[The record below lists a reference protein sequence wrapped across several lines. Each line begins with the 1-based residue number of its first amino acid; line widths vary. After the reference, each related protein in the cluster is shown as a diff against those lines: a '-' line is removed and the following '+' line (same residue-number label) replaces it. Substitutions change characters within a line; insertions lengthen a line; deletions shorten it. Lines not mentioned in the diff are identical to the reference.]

1 MAPRSRL
8 GALAV
13 LVALAL
19 APCFIANG
27 SGGKGPRA
35 MERGKMPS
43 LRALRLDMPVQEMI
57 EPVTDFAGNGTAFVL
72 NSKLLSNSDPAETQ
86 RFDIPG
92 FNPGFV
98 VDGVI
103 STEDCQKVIHISE
116 EIGFR
121 TRWSQVGAVTL
132 FMPED
137 FSNRIFER
145 LKPFLPKHFGGRP
158 IGIHRRWAVLKYEK
172 GQYLNPHID
181 GHTPGT
187 VHIPGTGLQKDTGT
201 RSYMT
206 CLFWLSDEVEGG
218 ETVFTYPQGG
228 IWVAI
233 PPKTGAALLFFH
245 GQNAVNNPMHY
256 GGDVKS
262 GVKYLVRSDIIY
274 KP

>member
-1 MAPRSRL
+1 MPRRWTRRVAP
-8 GALAV
+8 GAAA
-13 LVALAL
+13 LVALHAL
-19 APCFIANG
+19 CFAAWPTHRSRDASQI
-27 SGGKGPRA
+27 SQ
-35 MERGKMPS
+35 
-43 LRALRLDMPVQEMI
+43 LRAVAGLQEIVQ
-57 EPVTDFAGNGTAFVL
+57 PVTDFAGNGTAFVL
-72 NSKLLSNSDPAETQ
+72 PDTVLPNAAPPETR
-86 RFDIPG
+86 RFDVPG
-92 FNPGFV
+92 FSPGFV

-103 STEDCQKVIHISE
+103 SKEDCEKVVQISE
-116 EIGFR
+116 AIGFR

-137 FSNRIFER
+137 FSNQIFER
-145 LKPFLPKHFGGRP
+145 LKPFLPDHFGGRP
-158 IGIHRRWAVLKYEK
+158 IGIHRRWAVLKYQK

-187 VHIPGTGLQKDTGT
+187 VLAGDGLQKDAGT

-206 CLFWLSDEVEGG
+206 CLFWLNDEVEGG

-233 PPKTGAALLFFH
+233 PPKRGGALLFYH
-245 GQNAVNNPMHY
+245 GQNAINNPMHY

-274 KP
+274 KA